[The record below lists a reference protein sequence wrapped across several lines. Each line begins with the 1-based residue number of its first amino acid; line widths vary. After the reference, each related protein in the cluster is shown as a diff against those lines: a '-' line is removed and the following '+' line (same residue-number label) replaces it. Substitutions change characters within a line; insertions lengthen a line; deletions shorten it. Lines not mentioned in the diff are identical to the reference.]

1 VKRFLALSFLLSSA
15 AAGQTLVV
23 GPTFS
28 GGGTIAEFNQ
38 GPVQTDI
45 DLSVPAPADGT
56 VTSVHF
62 GWQQA
67 GCANV
72 VKIKFFHRVG
82 NNITMTDE
90 RGPLPSVQTDNL
102 ITLTPPVS
110 VRQGDLIGI
119 TKLSQCGG
127 PMRLLTGA
135 PGQVNLI
142 RYAADVTG
150 TVDINAA
157 ASTSFNTLAVSGSGP
172 ATRILAAVLPVVGS
186 TAGGFGSHFVTSLQL
201 ANGHSDAPV
210 VGRAVFH
217 PAGAPA
223 GDNDPAI
230 SFSIDPQKS
239 FSYPDLVAAFGRT
252 GLGSVDIYVQS
263 GSAPAPTMVTRVF
276 NDAGA
281 AGTNGFAED
290 AINAVPTSSPGERVL
305 TANTTALLI
314 TPVDPA
320 RTRYNIGVRTFF
332 AGVAFTATLRNAD
345 GSVAASVTKSY
356 LPMYFE
362 QVDATSFFGGVPVS
376 GNQTITIN
384 VTLGSAVIYGATT
397 DNVTND
403 PSVQF
408 AGTI

>member
-1 VKRFLALSFLLSSA
+1 MKRCLALLFLVPSVV
-15 AAGQTLVV
+15 AGQTLVM
-23 GPTFS
+23 GPNFPAS
-28 GGGTIAEFNQ
+28 LIGEFNQ

-45 DLSVPAPADGT
+45 DLTVPAPADGS

-62 GWQQA
+62 AWSQA
-67 GCANV
+67 GCPGV

-82 NNITMTDE
+82 NSLTMSDE
-90 RGPLPSVQTDNL
+90 RGPLGSVATDNV
-102 ITLTPPVS
+102 IAITPPVS

-119 TKLSQCGG
+119 TKLSPCGS
-127 PMRLLTGA
+127 PMRFGGA
-135 PGQVNLI
+135 VGQVNML

-150 TVDINAA
+150 TVDVNAA
-157 ASTSFNTLAVSGSGP
+157 ASTTFNILAVNGSGP
-172 ATRILAAVLPVVGS
+172 ATRVLAAVLPVVGS

-201 ANGHSDAPV
+201 ANGHTGGPI

-223 GDNDPAI
+223 SDNDPAF

-239 FSYPDLVAAFGRT
+239 ISYPDLVGAFGRT

-263 GSAPAPTMVTRVF
+263 GSAPTPTMVTRVF

-290 AINAVPTSSPGERVL
+290 AINAVPSSNPGERVL

-320 RTRYNIGVRTFF
+320 RTRYNIGVRSFF
-332 AGVAFTATLRNAD
+332 GGATFTATLRNPD
-345 GSVAASVTKSY
+345 GTVAASVTKSY

-362 QVDATSFFGGVPVS
+362 QVDSTSFFGGVPVS
-376 GNQTITIN
+376 GNQTITIS
-384 VTLGSAVIYGATT
+384 VTAGSAVVYGATT